1 MRSVAWNELK
11 LQVRETFSSTI
22 VRESADELFF
32 SSRGHATELVTD
44 FQSMQS
50 LGLLGLVFN
59 AGLSV

>member
-1 MRSVAWNELK
+1 MGSVAWNELK

-22 VRESADELFF
+22 MRGSADELFV